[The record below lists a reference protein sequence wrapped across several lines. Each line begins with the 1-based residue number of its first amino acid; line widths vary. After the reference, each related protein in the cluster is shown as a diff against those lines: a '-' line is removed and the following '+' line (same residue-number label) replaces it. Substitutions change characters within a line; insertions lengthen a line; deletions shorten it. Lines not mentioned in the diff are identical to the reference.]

1 MFAIVVGRLVEEAS
15 SKHMLVEEI
24 QPFVEYLK
32 AIKLS
37 LTNKEKMVEKM
48 KQKLETEQVEE
59 WKKKSFFT
67 IVTVAATILAAL
79 SAVYISKE
87 RWG

>member
-15 SKHMLVEEI
+15 SKHMLVEET